1 MSKYNYR
8 IYIYFCD
15 RSIEK
20 VAVVDSEEEINN
32 VISKYDESMY
42 DKVLVIRHDRE
53 LDMDI
58 VHDIRY
64 ISHKCLK
71 RKIEK
76 SDK

>member
-1 MSKYNYR
+1 MNRYNYR
-8 IYIYFCD
+8 IYIFFCD

-20 VAVVDSEEEINN
+20 VAVVNNEEEINN
-32 VISKYDESMY
+32 VISKYDESTY
-42 DKVLVIRHDRE
+42 EKVLIIRHDCE

-71 RKIEK
+71 RKIGK
-76 SDK
+76 R

>member
-1 MSKYNYR
+1 MSKYSYR

-15 RSIEK
+15 RSIER
-20 VAVVDSEEEINN
+20 VAIVNNEEEINS
-32 VISKYDESMY
+32 VISKYDESIY
-42 DKVLVIRHDRE
+42 DKVLIIRHDRE

-76 SDK
+76 R

>member
-1 MSKYNYR
+1 MSKYYYR
-8 IYIYFCD
+8 IYIFFCD
-15 RSIEK
+15 RSIER
-20 VAVVDSEEEINN
+20 VAIVDNEEEINN
-32 VISKYDESMY
+32 VISRYDESTY
-42 DKVLVIRHDRE
+42 EKVLIIRHDRE

-76 SDK
+76 R

>member
-15 RSIEK
+15 RSVEK
-20 VAVVDSEEEINN
+20 VAIVDTEEEINN
-32 VISKYDESMY
+32 IISKYDENTY
-42 DKVLVIRHDRE
+42 EKVLIIRHDRE

-71 RKIEK
+71 RKIGK
-76 SDK
+76 R

>member
-8 IYIYFCD
+8 IYIFFCD
-15 RSIEK
+15 RSVEK
-20 VAVVDSEEEINN
+20 AAVVNNEEQINN

-42 DKVLVIRHDRE
+42 DKVLIIRHDRE

-71 RKIEK
+71 RRIK
-76 SDK
+76 

>member
-1 MSKYNYR
+1 MSKYSYR

-15 RSIEK
+15 RSIER
-20 VAVVDSEEEINN
+20 VAIVNNEEEINN
-32 VISKYDESMY
+32 VISKYDESAY
-42 DKVLVIRHDRE
+42 EKVLIIRHDRE

-71 RKIEK
+71 RKIGK
-76 SDK
+76 R

>member
-8 IYIYFCD
+8 IYIFFCD
-15 RSIEK
+15 RSVEK
-20 VAVVDSEEEINN
+20 VAVVNSEEEINN
-32 VISKYDESMY
+32 VISKYDEDMY
-42 DKVLVIRHDRE
+42 DKVLIIRHDRE

-71 RKIEK
+71 RRIK
-76 SDK
+76 

>member
-15 RSIEK
+15 RSVER
-20 VAVVDSEEEINN
+20 VAIVDNQEEINN
-32 VISKYDESMY
+32 VISKYDENTY
-42 DKVLVIRHDRE
+42 EKVLIIRHDRE
-53 LDMDI
+53 LDIDV

-76 SDK
+76 R

>member
-8 IYIYFCD
+8 IYIFFCD
-15 RSIEK
+15 RSIER
-20 VAVVDSEEEINN
+20 VAIIDNEEEINN
-32 VISKYDESMY
+32 IINKYDESMY
-42 DKVLVIRHDRE
+42 DKVLIIRHDRE

-76 SDK
+76 R

>member
-1 MSKYNYR
+1 MNRYNYR

-20 VAVVDSEEEINN
+20 VAVVNNEEEINN
-32 VISKYDESMY
+32 IISKYDESTY
-42 DKVLVIRHDRE
+42 EKVLIIRHDRE

-71 RKIEK
+71 RKIGK
-76 SDK
+76 R

>member
-8 IYIYFCD
+8 IYIFFCD

-20 VAVVDSEEEINN
+20 VAVVNNEKEINN
-32 VISKYDESMY
+32 VISKYDESTY
-42 DKVLVIRHDRE
+42 DKVLIIRHDRE

-76 SDK
+76 R

>member
-8 IYIYFCD
+8 IYIFFCD
-15 RSIEK
+15 RSVEK
-20 VAVVDSEEEINN
+20 VAVVNNEEEVNN
-32 VISKYDESMY
+32 VISKYDESTY
-42 DKVLVIRHDRE
+42 EKVLIIRHDRE

-71 RKIEK
+71 RKIGK
-76 SDK
+76 R

>member
-8 IYIYFCD
+8 IYIFFCD
-15 RSIEK
+15 RSVER
-20 VAVVDSEEEINN
+20 VAIVDNQEEINN
-32 VISKYDESMY
+32 VISKYDESIY
-42 DKVLVIRHDRE
+42 DKVLIIRHDRE

-71 RKIEK
+71 RKIGK
-76 SDK
+76 R

>member
-8 IYIYFCD
+8 IYIFFCD
-15 RSIEK
+15 RSIER
-20 VAVVDSEEEINN
+20 VAIIDNEEEINN
-32 VISKYDESMY
+32 IINKYDESMY
-42 DKVLVIRHDRE
+42 EKVLIIRHDRE

-71 RKIEK
+71 RKIGK
-76 SDK
+76 R